1 MMKTR
6 VPMRRDSA
14 ALQTSFVTEREAAKL
29 TEMLAI
35 AAEDLEHFS
44 GGVAALTKSMAC
56 CCCHHLA

>member
-1 MMKTR
+1 
-6 VPMRRDSA
+6 MRRDSA

-35 AAEDLEHFS
+35 AAEDLEHVS